1 MNDEQLKKELEQAL
15 AVEPTPQFL
24 ARVRR
29 ELDTGQRPTAR
40 LRLSVAAG
48 LAGAAV
54 VLGIVAFQPEKPVPV
69 SPTTASALVTAS
81 PATEKPM
88 RIPAPPTPP
97 KVEVRRASRLP
108 SGPEVLIDPR
118 ETAALQSFLQE
129 VQERKIAPERL
140 EGLFEAAERAGT
152 TTLEAMPIA
161 AVEPIVIMP
170 LSSAAPE
177 TGGDL

>member
-29 ELDTGQRPTAR
+29 EIDTGQRSTAR
-40 LRLSVAAG
+40 LALSVTAG
-48 LAGAAV
+48 LAGVV
-54 VLGIVAFQPEKPVPV
+54 VLGIVAFQPEKPMPV
-69 SPTTASALVTAS
+69 SATTASALVTA
-81 PATEKPM
+81 PRATE
-88 RIPAPPTPP
+88 IPVWISAPPTPP
-97 KVEVRRASRLP
+97 RVEVRRAGSLP
-108 SGPEVLIDPR
+108 SEPEVLIDPR

-129 VQERKIAPERL
+129 VQERKIVPASL
-140 EGLFEAAERAGT
+140 EGLFEAAERAGAT
-152 TTLEAMPIA
+152 TMEAMPIA